1 MVQDSAAA
9 IDNASGKV
17 STAARFVSYAI
28 DRIQKDNGFSSRL
41 KRADNPATEYQ
52 SWELL
57 ANFGIDLE
65 KEWERLPYCT
75 VGAALAR
82 AKPKADGTLPLGS
95 AIAVCFDDGPKKG
108 NESDQAKARLRR
120 LLACTTTTEA
130 CRILRPLLT
139 LMASRG
145 VTPDFSQLLEQLL
158 WYSGKGQERI
168 RARWAQEF
176 YRRRVDDDGAEKD
189 AANE

>member
-1 MVQDSAAA
+1 MDQHTAVDSDESA
-9 IDNASGKV
+9 DKASR
-17 STAARFVSYAI
+17 AERFVSYVI
-28 DRIQKDNGFSSRL
+28 DRMKQDNGFSARL

-82 AKPKADGTLPLGS
+82 AKPANKGKLPLGA
-95 AIAVCFDDGPKKG
+95 AIAACFDDGNK
-108 NESDQAKARLRR
+108 SDQARSRLRR
-120 LLACTTTTEA
+120 LLACTSTTEA

-145 VTPDFSQLLEQLL
+145 VTPDFSQILEQLL
-158 WYSGKGQERI
+158 WFSGNGQERI
-168 RARWAQEF
+168 RAHWAQDF
-176 YRRRVDDDGAEKD
+176 YRRTRETGE
-189 AANE
+189 AARGYSYD